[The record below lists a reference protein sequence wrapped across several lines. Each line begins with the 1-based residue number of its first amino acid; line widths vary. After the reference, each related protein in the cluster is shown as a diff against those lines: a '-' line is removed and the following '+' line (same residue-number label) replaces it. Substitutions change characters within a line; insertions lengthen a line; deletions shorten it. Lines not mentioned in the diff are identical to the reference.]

1 MFNNRT
7 YSSDEGSTRRGG
19 QGAGLE
25 ENKVMGS
32 ASTIPRRTSRGSPR
46 ASGSRRGTIDTAG
59 AVGPALRRALRIV
72 KEEGR
77 PALVDV
83 ITRP

>member
-1 MFNNRT
+1 MLM
-7 YSSDEGSTRRGG
+7 
-19 QGAGLE
+19 GAE
-25 ENKVMGS
+25 
-32 ASTIPRRTSRGSPR
+32 P
-46 ASGSRRGTIDTAG
+46 
-59 AVGPALRRALRIV
+59 LRRAVRIV